1 MKLRWIDSYA
11 GTWDDDEGRT
21 IVITPRSDTT
31 ADVTLLVDRQPLLR
45 PWCKNKPAEGL
56 RATYSPADGPGLEIE
71 LGRPGFSLSV
81 NYEFDGPNFAEGP
94 ESLSVDISRFE
105 SDTLVEAFVRLFGK
119 LGRYKRIDLK

>member
-1 MKLRWIDSYA
+1 
-11 GTWDDDEGRT
+11 
-21 IVITPRSDTT
+21 
-31 ADVTLLVDRQPLLR
+31 LLVDGQPLLR

-56 RATYSPADGPGLEIE
+56 RASYSPADGPGLEIE

-81 NYEFDGPNFAEGP
+81 NYEFDGHNFAEGP

-105 SDTLVEAFVRLFGK
+105 SDTLVDAFVQLFGK